1 MPKPGKRQLS
11 DKMQERN
18 PLDMRQQIIPVD
30 ILTTEGVQRT
40 DRPNNDTERLTE
52 RLEGTEETRGEGDS
66 SRRIKKANPD
76 TEQTSESMI
85 DTVSL
90 NNDTERLKGTEET
103 RGEGDSSRRIKKANP
118 DIEQTSERMIDTVSL
133 NNDTER
139 LEGTEET
146 RSEND
151 SSRQIK
157 KANPDTE
164 KTNEYIDVSEESNQ
178 DWERKQRT
186 PKAKTKTE
194 QTSERSRNIKKLN
207 ARTDVTKK
215 TVLQELRQG
224 VEETTTPRAERYSF
238 EIYPDQKDRIKELQ
252 NLYQQKTG
260 RKLSASR
267 ILREGLDIYLEKAFQ
282 LLNEK

>member
-18 PLDMRQQIIPVD
+18 PLDMRQQITPVD

-40 DRPNNDTERLTE
+40 DKPNNDTERLTE
-52 RLEGTEETRGEGDS
+52 RLEGTEETRGEDDS

-76 TEQTSESMI
+76 TEQKS
-85 DTVSL
+85 
-90 NNDTERLKGTEET
+90 
-103 RGEGDSSRRIKKANP
+103 
-118 DIEQTSERMIDTVSL
+118 
-133 NNDTER
+133 
-139 LEGTEET
+139 
-146 RSEND
+146 
-151 SSRQIK
+151 
-157 KANPDTE
+157 
-164 KTNEYIDVSEESNQ
+164 EYIDASEESNE

-186 PKAKTKTE
+186 PKAKTKIEQTSERMIDTASSNDDTERLEGTEETRGKDDSLRRIKKANPDAEQKSEYIDASEESNEDWERKKRTPKAKTKIE
-194 QTSERSRNIKKLN
+194 QTSERSRNTNKLN
-207 ARTDVTKK
+207 ARTDVSKK

-252 NLYQQKTG
+252 NLYQRKTG

-267 ILREGLDIYLEKAFQ
+267 ILREGLDMYLEKAFQ
-282 LLNEK
+282 LLNEKT

>member
-52 RLEGTEETRGEGDS
+52 RLEGTEETR
-66 SRRIKKANPD
+66 
-76 TEQTSESMI
+76 
-85 DTVSL
+85 
-90 NNDTERLKGTEET
+90 
-103 RGEGDSSRRIKKANP
+103 
-118 DIEQTSERMIDTVSL
+118 
-133 NNDTER
+133 
-139 LEGTEET
+139 
-146 RSEND
+146 SEND

-164 KTNEYIDVSEESNQ
+164 KTSEYIDVSEESNQ

-207 ARTDVTKK
+207 ARTDVSKK

-282 LLNEK
+282 LLNEKA

>member
-1 MPKPGKRQLS
+1 MPKPDKRQLS

-30 ILTTEGVQRT
+30 ILATGGVQRT

-52 RLEGTEETRGEGDS
+52 RLKGTEETRGEDDS
-66 SRRIKKANPD
+66 SRRMKKANPD
-76 TEQTSESMI
+76 TEQKSERMI
-85 DTVSL
+85 DTASS

-103 RGEGDSSRRIKKANP
+103 RGENDSSRRMKKANP
-118 DIEQTSERMIDTVSL
+118 NTEQKS
-133 NNDTER
+133 
-139 LEGTEET
+139 
-146 RSEND
+146 
-151 SSRQIK
+151 
-157 KANPDTE
+157 
-164 KTNEYIDVSEESNQ
+164 EYIDVSEESNQ

-186 PKAKTKTE
+186 PKTKTKTE
-194 QTSERSRNIKKLN
+194 QKSERPRNTNKLN
-207 ARTDVTKK
+207 ARTDVSKK

-252 NLYQQKTG
+252 NLYQRKTG

-267 ILREGLDIYLEKAFQ
+267 ILREGLDMYLEKAFQ
-282 LLNEK
+282 LLNEKT

>member
-40 DRPNNDTERLTE
+40 DKPNNDTERLTE
-52 RLEGTEETRGEGDS
+52 RLEGTEETRGENDS
-66 SRRIKKANPD
+66 LRRIKKANPD
-76 TEQTSESMI
+76 TEQKS
-85 DTVSL
+85 
-90 NNDTERLKGTEET
+90 
-103 RGEGDSSRRIKKANP
+103 
-118 DIEQTSERMIDTVSL
+118 
-133 NNDTER
+133 
-139 LEGTEET
+139 
-146 RSEND
+146 
-151 SSRQIK
+151 
-157 KANPDTE
+157 
-164 KTNEYIDVSEESNQ
+164 EYIDASEESNE

-186 PKAKTKTE
+186 PKAKTKTK
-194 QTSERSRNIKKLN
+194 QTSERSRNTNKLN
-207 ARTDVTKK
+207 ARTDVSKK

-252 NLYQQKTG
+252 NLYQRKTG

-267 ILREGLDIYLEKAFQ
+267 ILREGLDMYLEKAFQ
-282 LLNEK
+282 LLNEKT

>member
-18 PLDMRQQIIPVD
+18 PLDMRQQITPVD

-40 DRPNNDTERLTE
+40 DKPNNDTERLTE
-52 RLEGTEETRGEGDS
+52 RLEGTEETRGEDDS

-76 TEQTSESMI
+76 TEQKS
-85 DTVSL
+85 
-90 NNDTERLKGTEET
+90 
-103 RGEGDSSRRIKKANP
+103 
-118 DIEQTSERMIDTVSL
+118 
-133 NNDTER
+133 
-139 LEGTEET
+139 
-146 RSEND
+146 
-151 SSRQIK
+151 
-157 KANPDTE
+157 
-164 KTNEYIDVSEESNQ
+164 EYIDASEESNE

-186 PKAKTKTE
+186 PKAKTKIE
-194 QTSERSRNIKKLN
+194 QTSERSRNTNKLN
-207 ARTDVTKK
+207 ARTDVSKK

-252 NLYQQKTG
+252 NLYQRKTG

-267 ILREGLDIYLEKAFQ
+267 ILREGLDMYLEKAFQ
-282 LLNEK
+282 LLNEKT

>member
-52 RLEGTEETRGEGDS
+52 RLEGTEETRSEG
-66 SRRIKKANPD
+66 
-76 TEQTSESMI
+76 
-85 DTVSL
+85 
-90 NNDTERLKGTEET
+90 
-103 RGEGDSSRRIKKANP
+103 
-118 DIEQTSERMIDTVSL
+118 
-133 NNDTER
+133 
-139 LEGTEET
+139 
-146 RSEND
+146 D

-164 KTNEYIDVSEESNQ
+164 QTSEYIDVSEESNQ

-207 ARTDVTKK
+207 ARTDVSKK

>member
-1 MPKPGKRQLS
+1 MPKPSKRQLS

-40 DRPNNDTERLTE
+40 DRPNNDTEHSIE
-52 RLEGTEETRGEGDS
+52 RLEGTEETRGKNDS
-66 SRRIKKANPD
+66 SRRIKKANSD
-76 TEQTSESMI
+76 TEQ
-85 DTVSL
+85 
-90 NNDTERLKGTEET
+90 K
-103 RGEGDSSRRIKKANP
+103 
-118 DIEQTSERMIDTVSL
+118 SERMIDTASS

-146 RSEND
+146 RGKDDN
-151 SSRQIK
+151 SRRIK
-157 KANPDTE
+157 KANSDTE
-164 KTNEYIDVSEESNQ
+164 QKSEYIDVSEESNK

-186 PKAKTKTE
+186 PKAKTKAE
-194 QTSERSRNIKKLN
+194 QKSERSKNTNKLN
-207 ARTDVTKK
+207 ARTDISKK

-224 VEETTTPRAERYSF
+224 VEETTTAHAERYSF

-252 NLYQQKTG
+252 NLYHQKTG

-267 ILREGLDIYLEKAFQ
+267 ILREGLDMYIEKAFQ
-282 LLNEK
+282 LLNEKA

>member
-30 ILTTEGVQRT
+30 ILATEGVQRT

-52 RLEGTEETRGEGDS
+52 RLERTEETRGENDS

-76 TEQTSESMI
+76 TEQKS
-85 DTVSL
+85 
-90 NNDTERLKGTEET
+90 
-103 RGEGDSSRRIKKANP
+103 
-118 DIEQTSERMIDTVSL
+118 
-133 NNDTER
+133 
-139 LEGTEET
+139 
-146 RSEND
+146 
-151 SSRQIK
+151 
-157 KANPDTE
+157 
-164 KTNEYIDVSEESNQ
+164 EYIDVSEESNQ

-186 PKAKTKTE
+186 SKAKKKTE
-194 QTSERSRNIKKLN
+194 QTRNTNKLN
-207 ARTDVTKK
+207 ARIDVSKK

-224 VEETTTPRAERYSF
+224 VKETTTPRAERYSF

-267 ILREGLDIYLEKAFQ
+267 ILREGLDMYLEKAFQ
-282 LLNEK
+282 LLNEKA

>member
-30 ILTTEGVQRT
+30 ILATEGVQRT

-52 RLEGTEETRGEGDS
+52 RLEGTEETRGENDS
-66 SRRIKKANPD
+66 SRRIKKANSD
-76 TEQTSESMI
+76 TEQ
-85 DTVSL
+85 
-90 NNDTERLKGTEET
+90 
-103 RGEGDSSRRIKKANP
+103 RGE
-118 DIEQTSERMIDTVSL
+118 
-133 NNDTER
+133 
-139 LEGTEET
+139 
-146 RSEND
+146 
-151 SSRQIK
+151 
-157 KANPDTE
+157 
-164 KTNEYIDVSEESNQ
+164 YIGVREESNK
-178 DWERKQRT
+178 DWERKQRI
-186 PKAKTKTE
+186 PKAKTKAE
-194 QTSERSRNIKKLN
+194 QTSERSRNTNKLN
-207 ARTDVTKK
+207 ARTDISKK

-267 ILREGLDIYLEKAFQ
+267 ILREGLDMYLEKAFQ
-282 LLNEK
+282 LLNEKA

>member
-30 ILTTEGVQRT
+30 ILATEGVQRT

-52 RLEGTEETRGEGDS
+52 RLEGTEETRGENDS
-66 SRRIKKANPD
+66 SRRIKKANSD
-76 TEQTSESMI
+76 TEQ
-85 DTVSL
+85 
-90 NNDTERLKGTEET
+90 
-103 RGEGDSSRRIKKANP
+103 RGEYTGVP
-118 DIEQTSERMIDTVSL
+118 
-133 NNDTER
+133 
-139 LEGTEET
+139 
-146 RSEND
+146 
-151 SSRQIK
+151 
-157 KANPDTE
+157 
-164 KTNEYIDVSEESNQ
+164 EESNK
-178 DWERKQRT
+178 DWERKQRI
-186 PKAKTKTE
+186 PKAKTKAE
-194 QTSERSRNIKKLN
+194 QTSERSRNTNKLN
-207 ARTDVTKK
+207 ARTDISKK

-267 ILREGLDIYLEKAFQ
+267 ILREGLDMYLEKAFQ
-282 LLNEK
+282 LLNEKA

>member
-30 ILTTEGVQRT
+30 ILATEGVQRT

-52 RLEGTEETRGEGDS
+52 RLEGTEETRGENDS
-66 SRRIKKANPD
+66 SRRIKKANSD
-76 TEQTSESMI
+76 TEQRGERMI
-85 DTVSL
+85 GTISP
-90 NNDTERLKGTEET
+90 NNDTERLRGTEET
-103 RGEGDSSRRIKKANP
+103 RGENDSSRRIKKAN
-118 DIEQTSERMIDTVSL
+118 S
-133 NNDTER
+133 DTEQR
-139 LEGTEET
+139 G
-146 RSEND
+146 
-151 SSRQIK
+151 
-157 KANPDTE
+157 
-164 KTNEYIDVSEESNQ
+164 EYIGVREESNK
-178 DWERKQRT
+178 DWERKQRI
-186 PKAKTKTE
+186 PKAKTKAE
-194 QTSERSRNIKKLN
+194 QTSERSRNTNKLN
-207 ARTDVTKK
+207 ARTDISKK

-267 ILREGLDIYLEKAFQ
+267 ILREGLDMYLEKAFQ
-282 LLNEK
+282 LLNEKA

>member
-76 TEQTSESMI
+76 
-85 DTVSL
+85 
-90 NNDTERLKGTEET
+90 
-103 RGEGDSSRRIKKANP
+103 
-118 DIEQTSERMIDTVSL
+118 IEQTSERMIDTVSL

-164 KTNEYIDVSEESNQ
+164 KTSEYIDVSEESNQ